1 VTFPTGV
8 EGRAVDGPT
17 PTVGG
22 NTPPGAE
29 LEHKHTSDLLE
40 ELVSQE
46 PDGPVDFYWL
56 LGHLDRR
63 SFGLLLLL
71 LGLLVIILG
80 VATVATVMLF
90 FRPSR

>member
-1 VTFPTGV
+1 MTFPTGI
-8 EGRAVDGPT
+8 EDRAVDGST

-22 NTPPGAE
+22 NAPAGAE

-46 PDGPVDFYWL
+46 PDGPVDLDWL

-71 LGLLVIILG
+71 LVIIPG

>member
-1 VTFPTGV
+1 M
-8 EGRAVDGPT
+8 
-17 PTVGG
+17 
-22 NTPPGAE
+22 
-29 LEHKHTSDLLE
+29 EHKHTSDLLE

-46 PDGPVDFYWL
+46 PDGPVDLDWL

-71 LGLLVIILG
+71 LGLLVIIPG